1 MSYSFF
7 SVVNAIKDK
16 VRVSALC
23 ACRLLIHRPR
33 GNHVELLR
41 FDGAL
46 ARLNHGY
53 NGVRWLKWTVTN
65 VLVDQDV
72 AELSK
77 TVRQSVQERRLSVER
92 SETAEAGAEDQTT
105 EDSAKDQAEDS
116 SIKASEPSADAE
128 EQSAGTGDPLTA
140 LKNSLFSFDVSS
152 TLGSLNSVGSSVG
165 SKLGS
170 LNVGSSL
177 GSLEAMGSK
186 LLNSADTFLGTLA
199 GDTVYEDEDMDE
211 SALSARRFRLLALQ
225 EDSETYI
232 DPPLDAETFQKWKLA
247 TTAAEMAEIQADV
260 LEHYPT
266 VGAKFTELVPS
277 VVEGDVFW
285 AHYIYKASLLAAQE
299 KRGADLLEH
308 ALNDSE
314 EEIGWDVDSP
324 RAKEDEHKAFFP
336 DDESKEEEK
345 VPAVSATSAAPATSI
360 PQPGNSSSDGESWI
374 ELDERKESTS
384 SGASSNPKEPTSALT
399 NLKLDEGDEEGAA
412 GEDDSLDW
420 GDDDDLAAPVAAS
433 SETKAPE
440 VTAKTHEEGAKHG
453 EDWGEWD

>member
-1 MSYSFF
+1 M
-7 SVVNAIKDK
+7 
-16 VRVSALC
+16 
-23 ACRLLIHRPR
+23 
-33 GNHVELLR
+33 
-41 FDGAL
+41 
-46 ARLNHGY
+46 
-53 NGVRWLKWTVTN
+53 
-65 VLVDQDV
+65 VDQDV

-92 SETAEAGAEDQTT
+92 SETTEEAAEDQTA
-105 EDSAKDQAEDS
+105 EDSAKDRAEDS
-116 SIKASEPSADAE
+116 TIKASEPSANAE

-199 GDTVYEDEDMDE
+199 GDTVYEDEDVDE

-277 VVEGDVFW
+277 VVEGEVFW

-308 ALNDSE
+308 GALLKRETREALNDSE

-324 RAKEDEHKAFFP
+324 RAKEDEHKFFP

-345 VPAVSATSAAPATSI
+345 VPAVSATSTAPSTSI

-384 SGASSNPKEPTSALT
+384 SGASSNPKEPTSSLAD
-399 NLKLDEGDEEGAA
+399 LKLDEADEEGAA

-420 GDDDDLAAPVAAS
+420 GDDDELAAPVAAS
-433 SETKAPE
+433 SETKVPE